1 MQEPTL
7 PWDGII
13 QQGGTTSTGSSV
25 AGVSNLTVKQPGSQS
40 STTTDWQQEW
50 GRVRAAIADITSEL
64 SGVQAEL
71 QAVRAA
77 GAEGWQGEAA
87 ALRRSVEQLRD
98 EKLQL
103 RQMELL
109 LLQAQLGTSSPT
121 SQ

>member
-1 MQEPTL
+1 M
-7 PWDGII
+7 II
-13 QQGGTTSTGSSV
+13 
-25 AGVSNLTVKQPGSQS
+25 KQSGSQS
-40 STTTDWQQEW
+40 NTITDWQQEL
-50 GRVRAAIADITSEL
+50 GRVRAAIADITTEL

-87 ALRRSVEQLRD
+87 ALRRSVEQLRE

-109 LLQAQLGTSSPT
+109 LLQAHLGTSSPT
-121 SQ
+121 NQ